1 MKNEIREVGSTA
13 SKFTTI
19 KEQMKDLI
27 PEYKALYLYLLYA
40 PELLPDKTI
49 KTYDDLKARYKMFP
63 QSYTE
68 EQARLWL
75 YEEPTQNALK
85 VLFKAKHNQRM
96 VELYNIYFEK
106 AKEDVQAFKAFVDFS
121 NTFFKNNDE
130 SELQK
135 ILNNVNLD
143 D

>member
-1 MKNEIREVGSTA
+1 MKSCPPSVQAGRA
-13 SKFTTI
+13 RF
-19 KEQMKDLI
+19 
-27 PEYKALYLYLLYA
+27 LYA
-40 PELLPDKTI
+40 ERFDG
-49 KTYDDLKARYKMFP
+49 Y
-63 QSYTE
+63 
-68 EQARLWL
+68 
-75 YEEPTQNALK
+75 
-85 VLFKAKHNQRM
+85 
-96 VELYNIYFEK
+96 